1 MSPHLLRA
9 LVVFGEGRRVKN
21 VSVVGSGTFV
31 VQQHLLEVLDV
42 VGELQLK
49 VLLLFR
55 RVPCHGH
62 LEARPVGVADD
73 CADVERITAYK
84 RNILNVHW
92 QKGYL
97 IGYSGCISFNI

>member
-9 LVVFGEGRRVKN
+9 LVVFGEGRRVEN

-31 VQQHLLEVLDV
+31 VQQHLLEVLHV

-49 VLLLFR
+49 VLLLFG
-55 RVPCHGH
+55 RVPCDGH
-62 LEARPVGVADD
+62 LEARSVGVADH

-84 RNILNVHW
+84 RNNLIVHW
-92 QKGYL
+92 QKV
-97 IGYSGCISFNI
+97 I